1 MLKVLSRLVFEL
13 KVALVL
19 LWTTIKLMTKLTL
32 LGTMLTTEKLLMKLA
47 LLEAMYKMKGICWRT
62 LSYPS

>member
-32 LGTMLTTEKLLMKLA
+32 LGTMLTMEKLLMKLA
-47 LLEAMYKMKGICWRT
+47 LLEAMYKMKGI
-62 LSYPS
+62 